1 MNLKRD
7 LVSHNKLYLEIPVP
21 PAPRPRVT
29 RKGISYYPKVYN
41 DFKKRGAFEL
51 KLQWQDKEPI
61 NKPIEIDIFFL
72 CKKPKSKIRK
82 TTANHRKPRYRA
94 RGDLDNLI
102 KSVLDIL
109 QDSAVIEN
117 DSLIYSIKAEAWY
130 AGVQE
135 EPLTTIK
142 INEVIK
148 ASYVP

>member
-1 MNLKRD
+1 MIRSKD
-7 LVSHNKLYLEIPVP
+7 LVFHNQLYLEIPVP
-21 PAPRPRVT
+21 PAPRPRGT
-29 RKGISYYPKVYN
+29 KRGISYYPKVYN

-51 KLQWQDKEPI
+51 KLQWQDKAPI
-61 NKPIEIDIFFL
+61 DKPIEIEIFFL

-117 DSLIYSIKAEAWY
+117 DRLIYSIKAEAWY